1 MRTPLEAVSI
11 ILDAT
16 SHRRGEEPV
25 ALDAAVGRVLARAVR
40 SDLDLPP
47 FDRSAMDGFAVRRE
61 DFAGLAEGD
70 GVALRV
76 LGEARAGEPFAGEV
90 APGSCVEIYTGG
102 EVPASC
108 DAVVMVER
116 SRREGDLVHLTDRPR
131 ERQHVCERGEDL
143 REGEVVLEAGSRI
156 TPATISVLAS
166 VGCDPV
172 PVVPRPRVAILTS
185 GDELVAP
192 TERPGPGQIR
202 ESNTLHL
209 AALATAAGAE
219 VVHCGVVRDDLDGL
233 TRTFAEA
240 LEACDVLVTTGG
252 VSMGKYDLV
261 GEALGRVG
269 VEKIFHKVAV
279 KPGKPVWFGRAGER
293 LVFGLPGNPVSCWV
307 GLELFV
313 RPALAKLSGLP
324 EADWQRPLRQ
334 GRWTGK
340 ETRPLDREQNLPASV
355 RQGEDGVDELEAV
368 RWKGSGDLVG
378 LSRASALVVVPPG
391 AVLRAGD
398 PVRFQPIA

>member
-1 MRTPLEAVSI
+1 MRLS
-11 ILDAT
+11 
-16 SHRRGEEPV
+16 
-25 ALDAAVGRVLARAVR
+25 
-40 SDLDLPP
+40 
-47 FDRSAMDGFAVRRE
+47 
-61 DFAGLAEGD
+61 
-70 GVALRV
+70 
-76 LGEARAGEPFAGEV
+76 
-90 APGSCVEIYTGG
+90 
-102 EVPASC
+102 
-108 DAVVMVER
+108 
-116 SRREGDLVHLTDRPR
+116 RPR
-131 ERQHVCERGEDL
+131 LALACLAALSLAATLPQE
-143 REGEVVLEAGSRI
+143 EVVLEAGSRI

-269 VEKIFHKVAV
+269 VEKIFHRVAV

-293 LVFGLPGNPVSCWV
+293 LVFGLPGNPVSA
-307 GLELFV
+307 
-313 RPALAKLSGLP
+313 ALTFYQLVQPLLAIPLMLPLPLLPILSW
-324 EADWQRPLRQ
+324 A
-334 GRWTGK
+334 
-340 ETRPLDREQNLPASV
+340 
-355 RQGEDGVDELEAV
+355 
-368 RWKGSGDLVG
+368 
-378 LSRASALVVVPPG
+378 
-391 AVLRAGD
+391 
-398 PVRFQPIA
+398 